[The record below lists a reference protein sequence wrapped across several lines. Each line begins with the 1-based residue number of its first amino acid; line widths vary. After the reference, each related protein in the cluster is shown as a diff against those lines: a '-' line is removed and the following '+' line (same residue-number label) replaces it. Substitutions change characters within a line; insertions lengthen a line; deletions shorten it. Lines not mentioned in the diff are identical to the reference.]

1 MPPDY
6 EAIEPYASHF
16 GRDVTAVGKDLES
29 FAALLRK
36 WQSIQNLVSRETLS
50 SVWTRHFA
58 DSVQLMKY
66 FEPSDRLVLD
76 FGSGGGFPGMV
87 CAILAAEL
95 SPRTKFTFVESDKRK
110 CTFLQTVARE
120 AGIGARV
127 VSERI
132 EELEPQNA
140 DLVTARALAPLP
152 ALLGFAERHLQA
164 GGRALFLKGE
174 SYAQEIQA
182 ALETRRFTYQE
193 YTSKTDENAVILMI
207 EEIERG

>member
-1 MPPDY
+1 MSDDWLRERVSRETIEKL
-6 EAIEPYASHF
+6 EAY
-16 GRDVTAVGKDLES
+16 V
-29 FAALLRK
+29 ALLRK
-36 WQSIQNLVSRETLS
+36 WNPAINLVARSTLDAA
-50 SVWTRHFA
+50 WDRHIC
-58 DSVQLMKY
+58 DSAQVFFLLEDQ
-66 FEPSDRLVLD
+66 PVHWLD
-76 FGSGGGFPGMV
+76 IGSGGGFPGMV

-95 SPRTKFTFVESDKRK
+95 SPHTEFTFVESDKRK
-110 CTFLQTVARE
+110 CTFLQTVAR
-120 AGIGARV
+120 ASGADVRV

-132 EELEPQNA
+132 EELEPQKA
-140 DLVTARALAPLP
+140 DFVTARALAPLP
-152 ALLGFAERHLQA
+152 VLLGFADRHLQA